1 MVMSWNW
8 PDVIIGVIVFLLTFF
23 GTIVVVAFVLVG
35 LPTDY
40 FEPRVARPFMIG
52 WPRPLRWGGLLIKNV
67 LGVLVVMIGVAVS
80 LPGIPGQGVLI
91 VLLGLMLLD
100 IPGKRAIAYRVVR
113 LPSVIATINKLRAR
127 YGKVP
132 LVVN

>member
-1 MVMSWNW
+1 MTDFTKVTL
-8 PDVIIGVIVFLLTFF
+8 IGGQFKWDDPFLIEDLLT
-23 GTIVVVAFVLVG
+23 VLVR

-40 FEPRVARPFMIG
+40 FAPRVARPFMIG
-52 WPRPLRWGGLLIKNV
+52 WPWPLRWGGLLIKNV
-67 LGVLVVMIGVAVS
+67 LGVLVVMIGVALS